1 MKIFHSLLNWVWRM
15 AETEGAMKV
24 LFAVSL
30 AESIFFPIPPDFLL
44 IPMALAQQ
52 KKAFRLATIC
62 LVASVIG
69 GAIGY
74 FIGAFFMDSIGMSIV
89 RFYGLT
95 EQYVTVQGWYETY
108 NAWVVAVAGLT
119 PIPYKLCTLSAG
131 AFHVNFEI
139 FLIASI
145 ASRGLRFFVVA
156 GLIYLFGHK
165 IRHFLEKRLDLLFI
179 GGMILVVVGFV
190 AVRYFR

>member
-1 MKIFHSLLNWVWRM
+1 MKIFRSLLDWVWRM

-24 LFAVSL
+24 LFVVSL
-30 AESIFFPIPPDFLL
+30 TESIFFPIPPDLLL

-52 KKAFRLATIC
+52 KKAFRLAAIC
-62 LVASVIG
+62 LAASVIG
-69 GAIGY
+69 GVIGY
-74 FIGAFFMDSIGMSIV
+74 LIGAFFMDSVGMSIV

-95 EQYVTVQGWYETY
+95 EQYVTVQGWYEAY

-131 AFHVNFEI
+131 AFHVNFEV

-165 IRHFLEKRLDLLFI
+165 IRHFLEKRLELLFI
-179 GGMILVVVGFV
+179 GGMILVVVGFA
-190 AVRYFR
+190 AVHYLE

>member
-1 MKIFHSLLNWVWRM
+1 MKIFRSLLDWVWRM

-24 LFAVSL
+24 LFVVSL
-30 AESIFFPIPPDFLL
+30 TESIFFPIPPDFLL

-52 KKAFRLATIC
+52 KKAFRLATVC

-69 GAIGY
+69 GIIGY
-74 FIGAFFMDSIGMSIV
+74 LIGAFFMDSIGMSIV

-95 EQYVTVQGWYETY
+95 EQYATVQGWYETY

-131 AFHVNFEI
+131 AFHVNFEV

-145 ASRGLRFFVVA
+145 ASRGLRFFMVA

-190 AVRYFR
+190 AVHYLG

>member
-1 MKIFHSLLNWVWRM
+1 MKIFRSLLDWVWRM

-24 LFAVSL
+24 LFVVSL
-30 AESIFFPIPPDFLL
+30 TESIFFPIPPDLLL

-52 KKAFRLATIC
+52 KRAFRLAAIC
-62 LVASVIG
+62 LAASVIG
-69 GAIGY
+69 GVIGY
-74 FIGAFFMDSIGMSIV
+74 LIGAFFMDSVGMSIV

-95 EQYVTVQGWYETY
+95 EQYVTVQGWYEAY

-131 AFHVNFEI
+131 AFHVNFEV

-145 ASRGLRFFVVA
+145 VSRGLRFFVVA

-165 IRHFLEKRLDLLFI
+165 IRHFLEKRLELLFI
-179 GGMILVVVGFV
+179 GGMILVVVGFA
-190 AVRYFR
+190 AVHYLG

>member
-145 ASRGLRFFVVA
+145 ASRGVRFFVVA

>member
-24 LFAVSL
+24 LFLVSL

-89 RFYGLT
+89 RFYGLS
-95 EQYVTVQGWYETY
+95 EQYITVQGWYEAY

-131 AFHVNFEI
+131 AFHVNFQV

-145 ASRGLRFFVVA
+145 ASRGVRFFVVA

-165 IRHFLEKRLDLLFI
+165 IRYFLEKRLDLIFVLC
-179 GGMILVVVGFV
+179 MVLVVIGFIMIN
-190 AVRYFR
+190 YLE

>member
-1 MKIFHSLLNWVWRM
+1 MKIFRSLLDWVWRM

-24 LFAVSL
+24 LFLVSL
-30 AESIFFPIPPDFLL
+30 TESVFFPVPPDLLL

-62 LVASVIG
+62 LAASVIG
-69 GAIGY
+69 GVIGY
-74 FIGAFFMDSIGMSIV
+74 LIGAFFMDSVGMSIV

-95 EQYVTVQGWYETY
+95 EQYLTVQGWYEAY

-145 ASRGLRFFVVA
+145 ASRGVRFFVVA

>member
-1 MKIFHSLLNWVWRM
+1 MRIFQSILDWVWRM

-24 LFAVSL
+24 LFLVSL
-30 AESIFFPIPPDFLL
+30 TESIFFPIPPDLLL

-62 LVASVIG
+62 LAASVIG
-69 GAIGY
+69 GIIGY
-74 FIGAFFMDSIGMSIV
+74 LIGAFFMDSVGMSIV

-95 EQYVTVQGWYETY
+95 EQYITVQGWYEAY

-131 AFHVNFEI
+131 AFHVNFEV

-145 ASRGLRFFVVA
+145 TSRGLRFFVVA
-156 GLIYLFGHK
+156 GLIYMFGHK

-179 GGMILVVVGFV
+179 GGMALVVLGFA
-190 AVRYFR
+190 AVHYFE

>member
-24 LFAVSL
+24 LFVVSL
-30 AESIFFPIPPDFLL
+30 TESIFFPIPPDLLL

-52 KKAFRLATIC
+52 KKAFRLAAVC
-62 LVASVIG
+62 LGASVIG
-69 GAIGY
+69 GVIGY
-74 FIGAFFMDSIGMSIV
+74 LIGAFFMDSVGMSIV

-95 EQYVTVQGWYETY
+95 EQYVTVQGWYEAY

-165 IRHFLEKRLDLLFI
+165 IRYFLEKRLELLFI

-190 AVRYFR
+190 AVHYLG

>member
-1 MKIFHSLLNWVWRM
+1 MKIFRSLLDWVWRM

-24 LFAVSL
+24 LFVVSL
-30 AESIFFPIPPDFLL
+30 TESIFFPIPPDFLL
-44 IPMALAQQ
+44 IPMALAQP

-74 FIGAFFMDSIGMSIV
+74 LIGAFFMDSVGMSIV

-95 EQYVTVQGWYETY
+95 EQYVTVQGWYEAY

-131 AFHVNFEI
+131 AFHINFEI

-179 GGMILVVVGFV
+179 GGMILVVIGFV
-190 AVRYFR
+190 AVHYLG

>member
-24 LFAVSL
+24 LFLVSL
-30 AESIFFPIPPDFLL
+30 TESIFFPIPPDLLL

-62 LVASVIG
+62 LAASVIG
-69 GAIGY
+69 GIIGY
-74 FIGAFFMDSIGMSIV
+74 LIGAFFMDSVGMSIV

-95 EQYVTVQGWYETY
+95 EQYITVQGWYEAY

-131 AFHVNFEI
+131 AFHVNFEV

-145 ASRGLRFFVVA
+145 TSRGLRFFVVA
-156 GLIYLFGHK
+156 GLIYMFGHK

-179 GGMILVVVGFV
+179 GGMALVVLGFA
-190 AVRYFR
+190 AVHYFE

>member
-1 MKIFHSLLNWVWRM
+1 MRIFQSILDWVWRM

>member
-1 MKIFHSLLNWVWRM
+1 M

-24 LFAVSL
+24 LFFVAL
-30 AESIFFPIPPDFLL
+30 TESIFFPIPPDFLL

-62 LVASVIG
+62 LAASVIG
-69 GAIGY
+69 GVIGY
-74 FIGAFFMDSIGMSIV
+74 LIGAFFMDSVGMSIV

-95 EQYVTVQGWYETY
+95 EQYLTVQGWYEAY

-131 AFHVNFEI
+131 AFRVNFEV

-145 ASRGLRFFVVA
+145 VSRGVRFFVVA
-156 GLIYLFGHK
+156 GLIYMFGHK

-179 GGMILVVVGFV
+179 GGMILVVVGFA
-190 AVRYFR
+190 AVHYLG